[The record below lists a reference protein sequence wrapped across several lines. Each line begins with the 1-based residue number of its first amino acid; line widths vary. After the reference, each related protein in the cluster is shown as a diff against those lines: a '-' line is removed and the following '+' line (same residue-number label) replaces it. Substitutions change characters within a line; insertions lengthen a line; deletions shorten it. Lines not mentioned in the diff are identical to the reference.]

1 MNQNNSLS
9 TGNSSELPTEVPD
22 YFEGLFENRPS
33 KFFFVSFSFVGI
45 LTVITA
51 IVGVVWYERS
61 GFQLYRTLIN
71 RLVAWFSFAAIQ
83 GFVLVQLVD
92 TIRFIFSAS

>member
-1 MNQNNSLS
+1 MNQNKSLS
-9 TGNSSELPTEVPD
+9 TGNSSELPTVVSD
-22 YFEGLFENRPS
+22 YFEGLFEVRPS
-33 KFFFVSFSFVGI
+33 KFFFVAFSFVGI

-51 IVGVVWYERS
+51 IVGVVRYERS
-61 GFQLYRTLIN
+61 GFQLYGTLIN

-83 GFVLVQLVD
+83 AFVLVQLVD

>member
-1 MNQNNSLS
+1 MDRNSSFS
-9 TGNSSELPTEVPD
+9 TGNGSELQTEVYD

-33 KFFFVSFSFVGI
+33 KFFFVTFSFVGI

-51 IVGVVWYERS
+51 IVGVVRYERS

-83 GFVLVQLVD
+83 AFVLVQLVD